1 MVLCGFGKGRFKS
14 GEPDGD
20 NEVQFLCDSPD
31 SLAIMDGV
39 CKSLGEFLT
48 EKRQSTPDKP
58 PLCYYAATFSPDDN
72 TWTLKKVSGRMF
84 CNIFFLSCSPF
95 HLFNQ
100 PFHCPFIQL
109 VLVCPRKT
117 MSPFLLQWMNRRMLR
132 VHVPRHVLV

>member
-1 MVLCGFGKGRFKS
+1 MALGRADSRVENLMVTMKS
-14 GEPDGD
+14 NSFVTHPTHLLSWMVFA
-20 NEVQFLCDSPD
+20 NLWVS
-31 SLAIMDGV
+31 
-39 CKSLGEFLT
+39 FLT